1 MEIWKESQLKQLT
14 HTQEINTAY
23 RIALN
28 FARNLGYKFC
38 GFSITSTSVGAD
50 ASTVNLNNFPQ
61 EWNGQ
66 YEKNNAT
73 QIDPIVAH
81 CNHSTLPVLWSEEL
95 FSRTPWLWQLL
106 QQQGLQHG
114 WSQAIHDEE
123 TGLRSILSLARSHC
137 PISAYELYEHLGF
150 SVFISRHLHALAI
163 AMQPRKPVR
172 PQAPPLSR
180 RELEVLKL
188 SADGKTAYEISRI
201 LSLSE
206 RTVNFHVHRAI
217 EKFGVNNKIAA
228 VIAAARSGAI

>member
-1 MEIWKESQLKQLT
+1 MEIWKESQLKQLA

-38 GFSITSTSVGAD
+38 GFSITSSSVGVD
-50 ASTVNLNNFPQ
+50 ANPVSLNNFPP
-61 EWNGQ
+61 EWTIQ

-73 QIDPIVAH
+73 QVDPIVAH
-81 CNHSTLPVLWSEEL
+81 CNQSMLPVVWTEEL
-95 FSRTPWLWQLL
+95 FSKTPWLWQLL

-123 TGLRSILSLARSHC
+123 TGLNSILSLARSHC
-137 PISAYELYEHLGF
+137 PISAYELYENLGF
-150 SVFISRHLHALAI
+150 SVFISRHLHALALR
-163 AMQPRKPVR
+163 MQPKKPVR
-172 PQAPPLSR
+172 PQTPPLSR

-188 SADGKTAYEISRI
+188 SADGKTAYEVSRI

-206 RTVNFHVHRAI
+206 RTINFHVRRSI
-217 EKFGVNNKIAA
+217 EKLGVNNKIAA

>member
-1 MEIWKESQLKQLT
+1 MEIWKESQLKQLS
-14 HTQEINTAY
+14 HTQEIKTAY

-38 GFSITSTSVGAD
+38 GFSITSNSVGVDTSA
-50 ASTVNLNNFPQ
+50 VNLNNFPH
-61 EWNGQ
+61 EWNTQ

-81 CNHSTLPVLWSEEL
+81 CNRSTLPVLWSEEL

-106 QQQGLQHG
+106 QQHGLQHG
-114 WSQAIHDEE
+114 WSQAIHDSE

-150 SVFISRHLHALAI
+150 SVFISRHLHALALG
-163 AMQPRKPVR
+163 MQPKKPAH

-188 SADGKTAYEISRI
+188 SADGKTAYEIARI

-206 RTVNFHVHRAI
+206 RTINFHVQRAI
-217 EKFGVNNKIAA
+217 EKLGVNNKIAA